1 MIQNQPLSVVNYG
14 VVSDSRGGLLI
25 IRRSKINAVIMAYGG
40 GSSSSMRALE
50 AAAALAL
57 RTQRSG
63 FKIERLR

>member
-40 GSSSSMRALE
+40 GSSSMRALE

-57 RTQRSG
+57 RSQRSG